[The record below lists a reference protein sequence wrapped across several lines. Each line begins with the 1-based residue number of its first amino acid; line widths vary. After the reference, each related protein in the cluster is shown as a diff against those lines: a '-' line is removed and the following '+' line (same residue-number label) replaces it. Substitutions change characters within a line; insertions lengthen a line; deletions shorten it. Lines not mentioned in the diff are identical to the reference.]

1 MADLVFKQGLGSQI
15 NGIGFTKTSDGV
27 LSAGGAVGGIQ
38 NRDVV
43 KISYPDNYQKAVYA
57 ICTDFNTGRFEY
69 DENIYPVDL
78 SSFTATVYP
87 YLSTDVH
94 EVDVYRIGVD
104 IQNGLYSN
112 AYIKYAS
119 DNTYTLR
126 IPASRN
132 EYFSGIETIVT
143 QPNVVFADYC
153 DNKAYGVG
161 FTDGGFDLLN
171 NRFKSTLEFNI
182 ATR

>member
-43 KISYPDNYQKAVYA
+43 KISYPDTYQKAVYA
-57 ICTDFNTGRFEY
+57 ICVDQNAGRFHY
-69 DENIYPVDL
+69 DENIYPVAL
-78 SSFTATVYP
+78 SSFTATVFP
-87 YLSTDVH
+87 YNSTDVH
-94 EVDVYRIGVD
+94 AVEVYRIGVD
-104 IQNGLYSN
+104 IENGLYSK
-112 AYIKYAS
+112 AYTQYAAN
-119 DNTYTLR
+119 NTYTLR
-126 IPASRN
+126 IPVSRN
-132 EYFSGIETIVT
+132 DYFNGLDTIIT

-153 DNKAYGVG
+153 DDRAYGIG
-161 FTDGGFDLLN
+161 FTEGAFDLLN
-171 NRFKSTLEFNI
+171 NRFKSALEFNI